1 MNKGLNVH
9 ALLIQLLLIIVLEN
23 NIFTSRNTTNT
34 PTMKNLIRFDWAMK
48 KLLRDKANYGVL
60 EGFLTELLK
69 FDVTI
74 IQIGESEGNQQYDD
88 DKFNRVDILAHTST
102 NEVILIELQADSQLD
117 YFHRMAYGVSKSI
130 SEHIKI
136 GESYGKIKKVYSVN
150 IIYFHLGQGN
160 DYVYHGK
167 TEFRGLHTNDLLGLS
182 KSQLEQYKVGA
193 VHEIYPEYYIL
204 KINDF
209 NDVAKDGLDE
219 WIYFLKNNEVKD
231 SFKAKG
237 LDVVKE
243 KLIVDQMSELERE
256 AYSRDMENKRNQSST
271 IESAIIEGEK
281 KGKIDVA
288 KNLISLGI
296 SIDNISKATGLT
308 EEEINKLR

>member
-1 MNKGLNVH
+1 
-9 ALLIQLLLIIVLEN
+9 
-23 NIFTSRNTTNT
+23 
-34 PTMKNLIRFDWAMK
+34 MKNLIRFDWAMK
-48 KLLRDKANYGVL
+48 KLLRDKPNYGVL

-69 FDVTI
+69 FEI
-74 IQIGESEGNQQYDD
+74 SILQIGESEANQQNVE
-88 DKFNRVDILAHTST
+88 DKFNRVDILAHTLT

-130 SEHIKI
+130 TEHIKI
-136 GESYGKIKKVYSVN
+136 GDNYGKIKKVYSVN
-150 IIYFHLGQGN
+150 IVYFHLGQGN

-167 TEFRGLHTNDLLGLS
+167 TEFRGLHTNYLLGLS
-182 KSQLEQYKVGA
+182 KSQLDHYKIGA

-237 LDVVKE
+237 LDVVKA
-243 KLIVDQMSELERE
+243 KLMVDQMNEVERE
-256 AYSRDMENKRNQSST
+256 AYIRDMENKRNQSST
-271 IESAIIEGEK
+271 IETAIIQGEK
-281 KGKIDVA
+281 QGKIELA
-288 KNLISLGI
+288 KNALTLGLSIS
-296 SIDNISKATGLT
+296 DISKLTGLT
-308 EEEINKLR
+308 EDEINQFI

>member
-1 MNKGLNVH
+1 M
-9 ALLIQLLLIIVLEN
+9 IIVLEN
-23 NIFTSRNTTNT
+23 SIFDNKNQTNT
-34 PTMKNLIRFDWAMK
+34 PIMKNLIRFDWAMK

-74 IQIGESEGNQQYDD
+74 IQIGESEGNQQQDN
-88 DKFNRVDILAHTST
+88 DKFNRVDILAHTNT
-102 NEVILIELQADSQLD
+102 EEIILIELQADSQLD

-130 SEHIKI
+130 TEHIKL
-136 GESYGKIKKVYSVN
+136 GENYGKIKKIYSVN
-150 IIYFHLGQGN
+150 IVYFHLGQGN

-182 KSQLEQYKVGA
+182 KSQLELYKVDA

-219 WIYFLKNNEVKD
+219 WIYFFKNTEVKD

-237 LDVVKE
+237 LDVVKQ
-243 KLIVDQMSELERE
+243 KLMIDQMSETDRE
-256 AYSRDMENKRNQSST
+256 AYNRAMENKRNHAST
-271 IESAIIEGEK
+271 IETALIEGAK
-281 KGKIDVA
+281 KRNLEVA

-296 SIDNISKATGLT
+296 SIENISQATGLT
-308 EEEINKLR
+308 EEEINKLK

>member
-1 MNKGLNVH
+1 
-9 ALLIQLLLIIVLEN
+9 
-23 NIFTSRNTTNT
+23 
-34 PTMKNLIRFDWAMK
+34 MKNLIRFDWAMK

-74 IQIGESEGNQQYDD
+74 LQIGESEGNQQYDD
-88 DKFNRVDILAHTST
+88 DKFNRVDILAHSDT
-102 NEVILIELQADSQLD
+102 NEIILIELQADSQLD
-117 YFHRMAYGVSKSI
+117 YFQRMAYGVSKSI
-130 SEHIKI
+130 TEHIKV

-150 IIYFHLGQGN
+150 IVYFHLGQGN

-182 KSQLEQYKVGA
+182 KTQLKQFKVNS

-219 WIYFLKNNEVKD
+219 WIYFFKNTEVKD

-243 KLIVDQMSELERE
+243 KLIIDQMSEVERE
-256 AYSRDMENKRNQSST
+256 AYSRDMENKRNHSST
-271 IESAIIEGEK
+271 IETAIIQGEK
-281 KGKIDVA
+281 QGKIEVA

-296 SIDNISKATGLT
+296 SIDNISQATGLT
-308 EEEINKLR
+308 DEEINKLK

>member
-1 MNKGLNVH
+1 
-9 ALLIQLLLIIVLEN
+9 
-23 NIFTSRNTTNT
+23 
-34 PTMKNLIRFDWAMK
+34 MKNLIRFDWAMK

-88 DKFNRVDILAHTST
+88 DKFNRVDILAHTAT

-130 SEHIKI
+130 TEHVKI

-150 IIYFHLGQGN
+150 IVYFHLGQGN

-193 VHEIYPEYYIL
+193 VH
-204 KINDF
+204 
-209 NDVAKDGLDE
+209 
-219 WIYFLKNNEVKD
+219 
-231 SFKAKG
+231 
-237 LDVVKE
+237 
-243 KLIVDQMSELERE
+243 
-256 AYSRDMENKRNQSST
+256 
-271 IESAIIEGEK
+271 
-281 KGKIDVA
+281 
-288 KNLISLGI
+288 
-296 SIDNISKATGLT
+296 
-308 EEEINKLR
+308 

>member
-1 MNKGLNVH
+1 
-9 ALLIQLLLIIVLEN
+9 
-23 NIFTSRNTTNT
+23 
-34 PTMKNLIRFDWAMK
+34 MKNLIRFDWAMK

-74 IQIGESEGNQQYDD
+74 LQIGESEGNQQNQD
-88 DKFNRVDILAHTST
+88 DKFNRVDILAHSDT
-102 NEVILIELQADSQLD
+102 NEIILIELQADSQLD
-117 YFHRMAYGVSKSI
+117 YFQRMAYGVSKSI
-130 SEHIKI
+130 TEHIRV

-150 IIYFHLGQGN
+150 IVYFHLGQGN

-182 KSQLEQYKVGA
+182 KAQQEQFKVAA

-219 WIYFLKNNEVKD
+219 WIYFFKNTEVKD

-243 KLIVDQMSELERE
+243 KLIIDQMSEVERE
-256 AYSRDMENKRNQSST
+256 AYSRDMENKRNHSST
-271 IESAIIEGEK
+271 IETAIIQGEK
-281 KGKIDVA
+281 QGKIEVA

-296 SIDNISKATGLT
+296 SIDNISQATGLT
-308 EEEINKLR
+308 DEEINKLK